1 MMCMKNVCVY
11 FAGRTV
17 FITMEKITDSNS
29 GFLKTDKEDGGFC
42 LGHFLN
48 ALLKHGEVFSDI

>member
-1 MMCMKNVCVY
+1 MYVL

-17 FITMEKITDSNS
+17 IITMEKITDLNS

-48 ALLKHGEVFSDI
+48 AFLKHGEVFSDI